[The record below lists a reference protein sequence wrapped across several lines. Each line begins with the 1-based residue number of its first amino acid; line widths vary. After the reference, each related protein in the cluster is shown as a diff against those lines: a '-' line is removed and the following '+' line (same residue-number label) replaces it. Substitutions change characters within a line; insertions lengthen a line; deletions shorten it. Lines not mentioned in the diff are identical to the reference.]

1 MYDGKVVVIIPAFNE
16 QDSIGSVIENIPR
29 DCATTVEVL
38 VIDDGSTDNTVK
50 IANDCR
56 ADKII
61 SHKYNKGL
69 GKAFKKG
76 IEEALELEGDI
87 IVNIDADGQ
96 FNPADIPKLILPII
110 NKDAEMTT
118 CTRFAVK
125 NSVPKMPLIKNIG
138 NRIFTKLVSILTG
151 QNFTDTQCG
160 FRAYSREAALRLN
173 LSGKFTYTQ
182 EVLLDLSK
190 KNLAIIEVPCKVRG
204 QREFGK
210 SKMVSNPI
218 YYAINSLLIITRVIR
233 DQYPFRFFGFF
244 GFVFSSIGTFFGIL
258 LLAHYKPYPFQN
270 ITPNLSLIN
279 LIIGFLLLMLAL
291 LADMNSKNKDVNEE
305 ILYLIKKNKKF

>member
-1 MYDGKVVVIIPAFNE
+1 M
-16 QDSIGSVIENIPR
+16 
-29 DCATTVEVL
+29 L
-38 VIDDGSTDNTVK
+38 DDGSTDDTVK
-50 IANDCR
+50 VAKDSG

-61 SHKYNKGL
+61 SSKYNTGL
-69 GKAFKKG
+69 GLTFKRG
-76 IEEALELEGDI
+76 IDEALNLGGDI

-96 FNPADIPKLILPII
+96 FNPSDIPKLILPII
-110 NKDAEMTT
+110 NKDAKMTT

-125 NSVPKMPLIKNIG
+125 NSIPKMPLIKNIG

-151 QNFTDTQCG
+151 QKFTDTQCG

-182 EVLLDLSK
+182 EVILDLSK
-190 KNLAIIEVPCKVRG
+190 KNIAISEVPCKVLG
-204 QREFGK
+204 QREFGE

-244 GFVFSSIGTFFGIL
+244 GLLFSLIGLFLGAL
-258 LLAHYKPYPFQN
+258 LLAHYKPYPFHN

-279 LIIGFLLLMLAL
+279 LIIGFLLIMLAL
-291 LADMNSKNKDVNEE
+291 LADMNSKNKDINEE
-305 ILYLIKKNKKF
+305 ILYLIKKNK